1 MRGQNVHRRPD
12 EKAREAGAGKKL
24 LLFFWATERFQKRSG
39 RGEEG
44 RVWGEGNQIDSESA
58 RETQRE
64 REGGKE
70 GSEFV
75 SSPTPDSIHF
85 GSFTQA
91 LPRRRPSLL
100 GALALLVG
108 ALGRGQWKARLHA

>member
-1 MRGQNVHRRPD
+1 MCG
-12 EKAREAGAGKKL
+12 EKGTRQTARARE
-24 LLFFWATERFQKRSG
+24 R
-39 RGEEG
+39 
-44 RVWGEGNQIDSESA
+44 D
-58 RETQRE
+58 RE

-91 LPRRRPSLL
+91 LPRRRPSFL

-108 ALGRGQWKARLHA
+108 ALGRGQWRARLHA